1 MQTFITLAAI
11 IGAALYL
18 KGIFMTTKD
27 EVLAA
32 IDQIG
37 AQLAKAKV
45 EITERIDDLEQAVS
59 NGAEMDEVLSRLG
72 AVRQLAQGLDDI
84 VPDTP
89 ETPPEA

>member
-1 MQTFITLAAI
+1 
-11 IGAALYL
+11 
-18 KGIFMTTKD
+18 MTTKD